1 MDTPETLALD
11 ALAAPSAGDPAVPD
25 ASDTGAQ
32 GGTEDPAITLLV
44 DRAKAGDP
52 DAFADLMRTYESRII
67 ALGIHMGLSRDD
79 AMDACQD
86 AFVRVFKHIARFE
99 SGRIFFKWLY
109 RIAIHA
115 VYHQMGR
122 NRRHAG
128 VSIDDPAI
136 QPQLL
141 DRSAGGS
148 VQARVEERQ
157 LAVRVQECLAGLT
170 RQERIVFVLRDLQEV
185 PTDEIGAILRLSTI
199 TVRRHC
205 MSARQKL
212 RERILSRKR

>member
-1 MDTPETLALD
+1 MDVPKTLSLD
-11 ALAAPSAGDPAVPD
+11 AVTGPAAEKPGGSEGEAAGV
-25 ASDTGAQ
+25 
-32 GGTEDPAITLLV
+32 EDPAITLLV
-44 DRAKAGDP
+44 DRAKTGDP

-115 VYHQMGR
+115 VYHQLQR
-122 NRRHAG
+122 TRRHAA
-128 VSIDDPAI
+128 VPIDDPGI

-141 DRSAGGS
+141 DRSPGGA
-148 VQARVEERQ
+148 VQARLEERQ
-157 LAVRVQECLAGLT
+157 LAGRVHECLAGLS
-170 RQERIVFVLRDLQEV
+170 RQERIVFVLRDLQELQ
-185 PTDEIGAILRLSTI
+185 TDEIGAILRLSTI

-205 MSARQKL
+205 MAARQKL
-212 RERILSRKR
+212 RARILARKT

>member
-1 MDTPETLALD
+1 MDAPDTLALD
-11 ALAAPSAGDPAVPD
+11 PATAPARTDTDAGA
-25 ASDTGAQ
+25 
-32 GGTEDPAITLLV
+32 EDPRITQLV
-44 DRAKAGDP
+44 DRAKAGDA

-79 AMDACQD
+79 ALDACQD

-115 VYHQMGR
+115 VYHQLNR
-122 NRRHAG
+122 ARRHAA
-128 VSIDDPAI
+128 VHIDDPAI
-136 QPQLL
+136 QTELL
-141 DRSAGGS
+141 DRSPAGAM
-148 VQARVEERQ
+148 QARLEERQ
-157 LAVRVQECLAGLT
+157 LAVRVRECLAGLS

-185 PTDEIGAILRLSTI
+185 PTDEIGAILRLSTV

-212 RERILSRKR
+212 RTRILGPKT

>member
-1 MDTPETLALD
+1 MDAPKTLTL
-11 ALAAPSAGDPAVPD
+11 DPATVGP
-25 ASDTGAQ
+25 GAEA
-32 GGTEDPAITLLV
+32 EDPAITRLV

-67 ALGIHMGLSRDD
+67 ALGMHMGLSRDD

-86 AFVRVFKHIARFE
+86 AFVRVFKHMARFE

-115 VYHQMGR
+115 VYHQMR
-122 NRRHAG
+122 RARRHAA
-128 VSIDDPAI
+128 VDIDDPAI
-136 QPQLL
+136 QPLL
-141 DRSAGGS
+141 QDRSSVGS

-157 LAVRVQECLAGLT
+157 LAGRVHECLASLS

-212 RERILSRKR
+212 RERILGRKT

>member
-1 MDTPETLALD
+1 MDAPKTLTLD
-11 ALAAPSAGDPAVPD
+11 AAPAGA
-25 ASDTGAQ
+25 GAE
-32 GGTEDPAITLLV
+32 TEDPAITQLV

-52 DAFADLMRTYESRII
+52 DAFADLMRTYEGRII

-86 AFVRVFKHIARFE
+86 AFVRVFKHMARFE

-115 VYHQMGR
+115 VYHQMR
-122 NRRHAG
+122 RTRRHAA
-128 VSIDDPAI
+128 VDIDDPAI
-136 QPQLL
+136 QPLL
-141 DRSAGGS
+141 ADRSAGGS
-148 VQARVEERQ
+148 VQARLEDRQ
-157 LAVRVQECLAGLT
+157 LAGRVHECLAGLT

-212 RERILSRKR
+212 RNRILRRKT

>member
-1 MDTPETLALD
+1 VDAPKTLVLD
-11 ALAAPSAGDPAVPD
+11 PAAAPGSGDAPAAPAD
-25 ASDTGAQ
+25 AAV
-32 GGTEDPAITLLV
+32 TEDPRITLLV
-44 DRAKAGDP
+44 ERAKAGDP
-52 DAFADLMRTYESRII
+52 DAFADLMRTYESRVI

-115 VYHQMGR
+115 VYHQMNR
-122 NRRHAG
+122 ARRHAAMHL
-128 VSIDDPAI
+128 DDPAI
-136 QPQLL
+136 QPELF
-141 DRSAGGS
+141 DRSPAGA
-148 VQARVEERQ
+148 VQARLEERQ
-157 LAVRVQECLAGLT
+157 LADRVQACLAGLS
-170 RQERIVFVLRDLQEV
+170 RQERIVFVLRDLQDV
-185 PTDEIGAILRLSTI
+185 PTDEIGAILHLSTI

-212 RERILSRKR
+212 RTRIFARKA

>member
-1 MDTPETLALD
+1 MDAPKTLTLEAVSGPPEEAR
-11 ALAAPSAGDPAVPD
+11 AAAGESAAEDPAV
-25 ASDTGAQ
+25 TQ
-32 GGTEDPAITLLV
+32 LV

-52 DAFADLMRTYESRII
+52 DAFADLMHTYETRII

-86 AFVRVFKHIARFE
+86 AFVRVFRHIARFE

-115 VYHQMGR
+115 VYHQMR
-122 NRRHAG
+122 RTRRHAG

-136 QPQLL
+136 QPELL
-141 DRSAGGS
+141 DRSPGGA
-148 VQARVEERQ
+148 VQARIEERQ
-157 LAVRVQECLAGLT
+157 LAGRVHECLGGLS
-170 RQERIVFVLRDLQEV
+170 RQERIVFVLRDLQEM
-185 PTDEIGAILRLSTI
+185 PTDEIGAILRLSTV

-205 MSARQKL
+205 MAARQKL
-212 RERILSRKR
+212 RTRILSRKT

>member
-1 MDTPETLALD
+1 MDAPKTLVLDAVTGPAGAEDTPSG
-11 ALAAPSAGDPAVPD
+11 AAA
-25 ASDTGAQ
+25 DTGA
-32 GGTEDPAITLLV
+32 GTEDPAITLLV

-115 VYHQMGR
+115 VYHQMR
-122 NRRHAG
+122 RTRRHSG

-136 QPQLL
+136 QPALL
-141 DRSAGGS
+141 DRSPGGA
-148 VQARVEERQ
+148 VHLRLEERQ
-157 LAVRVQECLAGLT
+157 LAGRIHECLSGLS
-170 RQERIVFVLRDLQEV
+170 RQERIVFVLRDLQEL

-212 RERILSRKR
+212 RGRILGRKT